1 VIGVVA
7 DFHYTS
13 VKEKIAPLMMMLGNI
28 YRTGLIVKIKTA
40 DVHNLLADIKKQW
53 DVFNPG
59 APFAYYFL
67 DDKFASLYSSEQK
80 AGQIFTAFA
89 VVAIAIACLGLFG
102 LATYITQQR
111 TKEIGIRKIFGASVK
126 NVLALVSKEFLVLV
140 FIAIIMAIPLTW
152 WGMNVWLQDFAYR
165 INISWWIFST
175 AGVLT
180 VLIALITVSFQAIKA
195 AVANPVKSL
204 RTE

>member
-165 INISWWIFST
+165 INISWWIFSA

-180 VLIALITVSFQAIKA
+180 VVIALITVSFQAIKA

>member
-1 VIGVVA
+1 
-7 DFHYTS
+7 
-13 VKEKIAPLMMMLGNI
+13 LMMMLGNI